1 MRAPVWLEAA
11 VVPEFIDA
19 NGHMNIRHYLDL
31 GAHAT
36 MVLCEGLGIDDAYR
50 AERRLGVFTTEHH
63 LRYYSDMRIGE
74 KISVHVRLLDR
85 SAKAAHMMA
94 FLANRSQGRLANTL
108 ELALV
113 HVDLETRRAIAFP
126 DDAAAG
132 LDRHLAVEADLEWP
146 APVCGVMGIRR

>member
-1 MRAPVWLEAA
+1 MQAPVWLEAA

-74 KISVHVRLLDR
+74 KISVHVRLL
-85 SAKAAHMMA
+85 
-94 FLANRSQGRLANTL
+94 